1 MNKILTLM
9 ALIIIPMIAN
19 AQFVLTPDGFR
30 TEGDKNYY
38 VAEIEGSQA
47 ELFGKAKTA
56 ITDIFISAKDA
67 ATFTEPDII
76 SIHGSTDKIT
86 IKDGP
91 RKINLRMTYSIN
103 ILFKDGKIRFNA
115 PEVLSLYSFNKG
127 REVNLYLGCGG
138 GPGMNDFGHIF
149 KKDGKIRNELAK
161 ESLDNYFNGLIKS
174 IIDKMQN
181 PIIDEDW

>member
-1 MNKILTLM
+1 MKKILTLL
-9 ALIIIPMIAN
+9 AFIIPMIAH
-19 AQFVLTPDGFR
+19 AQFALTPEGFK

-38 VAEIEGSQA
+38 VVEINGTQS
-47 ELFGKAKTA
+47 ELFGKAKSS
-56 ITDIFISAKDA
+56 ITQIFVSAKDA
-67 ATFTEPDII
+67 ATFTEPDVI

-91 RKINLRMTYSIN
+91 RKVNLTMTYSIN

-174 IIDKMQN
+174 IVDKMQN